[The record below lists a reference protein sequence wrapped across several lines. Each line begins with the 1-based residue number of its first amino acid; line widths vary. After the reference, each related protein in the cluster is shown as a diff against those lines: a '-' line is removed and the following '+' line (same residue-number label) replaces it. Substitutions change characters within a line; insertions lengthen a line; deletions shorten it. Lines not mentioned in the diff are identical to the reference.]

1 MKNLNKIY
9 NNHRFTKM
17 NHSNIQFSNQILMI
31 FFMRIS
37 KQLKKRNLNKTNV
50 KNSVNDLKLEYSN
63 GEID

>member
-1 MKNLNKIY
+1 
-9 NNHRFTKM
+9 
-17 NHSNIQFSNQILMI
+17 MI

-63 GEID
+63 GEIDQQTNP